1 MLNIFEYSIAK
12 MKIPSN
18 KEEADNLASLMKAV
32 NKAQF
37 ARQYKMPGGA
47 SMISQH
53 ISGHRPI
60 SLEAAVIYAR
70 GLGLSLADISPR
82 LNKEIESAKGFT
94 VEDEY
99 HVHEARSPIA
109 DYSAMPPNSFSVNP
123 KKLAYPPVLG
133 KSMGGMPD
141 NLFTDEGRVTNGH
154 DEYGE
159 VYSSDENAFIT
170 RVEGNS
176 MFPKYFHGGYALVEP
191 NTPPEVED
199 DILIKVRLDN
209 TGNDRVMLKR
219 LVSRRGGVVLSSYN
233 DQETFTFSDEDIIW
247 MYYVAYPV
255 PARKIK
261 QRV

>member
-1 MLNIFEYSIAK
+1 M
-12 MKIPSN
+12 N
-18 KEEADNLASLMKAV
+18 KNGDDAYTLQEKSGVPQPTTQRFLSKKHKSANAETVKKWA
-32 NKAQF
+32 
-37 ARQYKMPGGA
+37 GA
-47 SMISQH
+47 
-53 ISGHRPI
+53 
-60 SLEAAVIYAR
+60 
-70 GLGLSLADISPR
+70 
-82 LNKEIESAKGFT
+82 
-94 VEDEY
+94 Y
-99 HVHEARSPIA
+99 HVTESQLRGDLPIEGLTYPA
-109 DYSAMPPNSFSVNP
+109 DQERASYVAMPPNSFAVNP
-123 KKLAYPPVLG
+123 NKLAHPPVLG

-141 NLFTDEGRVTNGH
+141 NLFTDEGRVINGH

-159 VYSSDENAFIT
+159 VFSSDENAFIT

-199 DILIKVRLDN
+199 DVIIKVRLDN

-233 DQETFTFSDEDIIW
+233 DQETFTFKEEEIIW